1 MIVTSHKRNLS
12 TAAGLDA
19 LHSMQVIHADVKPQN
34 LLWFR
39 QTGMYKVSDLGSV
52 RFGWEARVVKD
63 NLVTLPYRSIELL
76 LGCRHVRPSIDMW
89 ALGVTIA
96 ELAHGSRVFQSTI
109 MTSEIRS
116 RASAHC
122 ATFFQS
128 YTHTHQTQVPKCF
141 FGLPTCPVTVSRF

>member
-1 MIVTSHKRNLS
+1 
-12 TAAGLDA
+12 
-19 LHSMQVIHADVKPQN
+19 MQVIHADVKPQN

-109 MTSEIRS
+109 MTSEVEPQPIVRLFS
-116 RASAHC
+116 RA
-122 ATFFQS
+122 
-128 YTHTHQTQVPKCF
+128 THTHTPNSSTQVF
-141 FGLPTCPVTVSRF
+141 FWVTHLPSDGL

>member
-109 MTSEIRS
+109 MTSEVEPQPIVRLFS
-116 RASAHC
+116 RA
-122 ATFFQS
+122 
-128 YTHTHQTQVPKCF
+128 THTHTPNSSTQVF
-141 FGLPTCPVTVSRF
+141 FWVTHLPSDGL